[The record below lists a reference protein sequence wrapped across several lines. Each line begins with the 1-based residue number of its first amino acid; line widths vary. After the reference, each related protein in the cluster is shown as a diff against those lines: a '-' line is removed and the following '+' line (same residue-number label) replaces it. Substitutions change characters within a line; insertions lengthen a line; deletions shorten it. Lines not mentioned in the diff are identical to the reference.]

1 MGCAGTEGKLL
12 ERHRYTIKQLPPELR
27 PRERLLAA
35 GPSALS
41 DGELLGLL
49 FGIGNREKTAVEL
62 AGEVISEAGG
72 LHGLYDVSVHELML
86 INGIG
91 EAKACIILAAVELGR
106 RIGQVR
112 NPGRPVVSSPA
123 DVDRLLRGR
132 IANLDRENFVAVL
145 LNTKNEVIETPTV
158 SVGTLSSSLVHPREV
173 FKPAIRASAA
183 SVILAHNHPSGKA
196 EPSLE
201 DREIT
206 RRLCEAAGI
215 LGIEVLDHVI
225 VGDNYFSMKEHGM
238 LKRPG

>member
-1 MGCAGTEGKLL
+1 M
-12 ERHRYTIKQLPPELR
+12 ERRRHTIKQLPPELR
-27 PRERLLAA
+27 PRERLLEA

-49 FGIGNREKTAVEL
+49 FGIGSREKTAVEL

-72 LHGLYDVSVHELML
+72 LHGLYDVSVHELMQV
-86 INGIG
+86 NGIG

-132 IANLDRENFVAVL
+132 IANLDRENFVVVL
-145 LNTKNEVIETPTV
+145 LNTKNEVIETSTV
-158 SVGTLSSSLVHPREV
+158 SVGTLGASLVHPREV
-173 FKPAIRASAA
+173 FKPAVRASAA

-196 EPSLE
+196 EPSRE
-201 DREIT
+201 DREVT
-206 RRLCEAAGI
+206 KRLGEAAGI

-225 VGDNYFSMKEHGM
+225 VGDGYFSMKEHGM
-238 LKRPG
+238 L

>member
-1 MGCAGTEGKLL
+1 MG
-12 ERHRYTIKQLPPELR
+12 RRYTIKQLPPELR

-35 GPSALS
+35 GPAALS

-49 FGIGNREKTAVEL
+49 FGIGSRERTAVEL
-62 AGEVISEAGG
+62 AQAVISEAGG
-72 LHGLYDVSVHELML
+72 LRGLYDVSVHELMK

-145 LNTKNEVIETPTV
+145 LNTKNEVIETPLV
-158 SVGTLSSSLVHPREV
+158 SIGTLSASLVHPREV

-183 SVILAHNHPSGKA
+183 SVVLAHNHPSGKV
-196 EPSLE
+196 EPSRE
-201 DREIT
+201 DRQVT
-206 RRLCEAAGI
+206 RRLADAAEI

-225 VGDNYFSMKEHGM
+225 VGDGYFSMKEHGM
-238 LKRPG
+238 L